1 VKLPLKIAVISLLLL
16 NSFAYAQQPDS
27 VPKLI
32 NYQGKLTNA
41 EGMPLQNG
49 NYEVRFTLWDATS
62 GGNLVWGETRSVT
75 LVAGVFNVALGGE
88 GSHPVAGAPVSVI
101 AYAFGS
107 KERYLETTLVSGPGV
122 AQEQTLA
129 PRQQM
134 VSVPFAFES
143 DSAEEAQNS
152 AKLAGE
158 LPSFWIPQGMI
169 VAYGGESDPPGWLI
183 CDGRNVLRVGQYAG
197 LFAIIGTRYGN
208 GNGLTTFTIPNARG
222 MVLRGTGSQSVSG
235 RIKVGPA
242 LGAVQE
248 DQMQRIQGEF
258 SSRGF
263 GNGGTFIQN
272 GVGAFNTSV
281 IGNAAT
287 SASTSSGTPGLTIV
301 RLDSGG
307 SSGAR
312 TSSDLAGETR
322 VSSLGVNYIIKY

>member
-1 VKLPLKIAVISLLLL
+1 MKLPLKIAVISLLLL

-41 EGMPLQNG
+41 EGIPLQNG

-62 GGNLVWGETRSVT
+62 VGNLVWGETRSVT
-75 LVAGVFNVALGGE
+75 LVAGVFNVALGGD
-88 GSHPVAGAPVSVI
+88 GSQPVAGAPVSVI

-152 AKLAGE
+152 ANLAGQS
-158 LPSFWIPQGMI
+158 PSFWVPSGMI
-169 VAYGGESDPPGWLI
+169 VAYGGETDPPGWLI
-183 CDGRNVLRVGQYAG
+183 CDGRAVPRVGQYAA
-197 LFAIIGTRYGN
+197 LFAAIGTRFGS
-208 GNGLTTFTIPNARG
+208 GTGDTTFNIPNGRG
-222 MVLRGTGSQSVSG
+222 LVLRGTGSQSLNG
-235 RIKVGPA
+235 RAKVGPL
-242 LGAVQE
+242 LGAWQE
-248 DQMQRIQGEF
+248 DQMQRITGLFPPGQNT
-258 SSRGF
+258 GF
-263 GNGGTFIQN
+263 ANGAI
-272 GVGAFNTSV
+272 VSGAFRSSQGV
-281 IGNAAT
+281 SFGQRLASADAAGSQIQFD
-287 SASTSSGTPGLTIV
+287 SAISES
-301 RLDSGG
+301 
-307 SSGAR
+307 AR
-312 TSSDLAGETR
+312 TSNTMDGETR